1 MSRIK
6 TVVLISGGLD
16 SALAAKILIDLG
28 VDVFGIHFVLPWGC
42 GDKPRSVN
50 IAEQLKIPL
59 KIIQLDEDFLDIVK
73 KPQHGYGSAINP
85 CVDCRIYNL
94 KKAKK
99 YMEEIGADFVATGE
113 ILGQRPMSQ
122 MRRSLKSVEIGSGLE
137 NRLLRPLCAKLLD
150 PTDAEKQGKIDRE
163 KLHNFSGRSRS
174 GLQKM
179 GENLDIKNYTP
190 TGGGCLLTD
199 RNFARRIKD
208 SFKHG
213 YKNLDE
219 IISLRWGRH
228 FRINEHFKVIVGR
241 DEFEN
246 KKLIEHAENDDFI
259 FELKDF
265 EGPTAILKG
274 KNPKNKEFLIAAN
287 LVRRYSKYRT
297 NANLVL
303 SFWNSCEPNNIQEV
317 QSTEI
322 SEEILSKLF
331 I

>member
-1 MSRIK
+1 MKKVKAVSM
-6 TVVLISGGLD
+6 ISGGLD
-16 SALAAKILIDLG
+16 SALATKILIDLG
-28 VDVFGIHFVLPWGC
+28 VNVYGLHFILPWGC
-42 GDKPRSVN
+42 GDKPRSVG

-59 KIIQLDEDFLDIVK
+59 KIIQLNEDFLEIVK
-73 KPQHGYGSAINP
+73 NPRHGYGSAINP

-99 YMEEIGADFVATGE
+99 YMKEISADFVATDE

-122 MRRSLKSVEIGSGLE
+122 MRHSLASVEKESGLKGC
-137 NRLLRPLCAKLLD
+137 LLRPLCAKLLD
-150 PTDAEKQGKIDRE
+150 PTDAEKEGKIDRE

-174 GLQKM
+174 NLQQM
-179 GENLDIKNYTP
+179 GRELDIKNYTP

-208 SFKHG
+208 SFTYG

-228 FRINEHFKVIVGR
+228 VRINKHFKVILGR

-246 KKLIEHAENDDFI
+246 DKLVEHAEDDDFI
-259 FELKDF
+259 LELKDF
-265 EGPTAILKG
+265 QGPTAVLKG
-274 KNPKNKEFLIAAN
+274 KSPDDKLLLTAAS
-287 LVRRYSKYRT
+287 LVKRYSKFR
-297 NANLVL
+297 NIDVVV
-303 SFWNSCEPNNIQEV
+303 SFWPIADKNCVRDFCPDAINELFLQK
-317 QSTEI
+317 
-322 SEEILSKLF
+322 SK